1 MSTSELRLV
10 AGCVLAVAV
19 PAAALHL
26 SAPDPRL
33 AAGLTAPP
41 FGWPRLLVA
50 HLVAA
55 LPLGLIAAQW
65 VRSIPD
71 ANRATRGVWVAVGL
85 AAAGA
90 GAVSSPGLGEAVA
103 GAGAV
108 AALVLRALLAVG
120 LVLPWCVWATDRPP
134 GTPNAP
140 RPGLRFALG
149 AGIALVPCG
158 LYAEAVVAARTEHAS
173 ELLGRERLAR
183 ADVIV
188 GGLIELG
195 SELPVG
201 GRSPAEVRD
210 ALAAALPRLRQ
221 AAEWPLPAAAPP
233 AARLNRAVLLVRLDR
248 SSEAAGL
255 LEPLAVGND
264 TAALLLATVYRDL
277 GRWAESDALFSRVL
291 DAALPRAAGDPAA
304 LAACQTA
311 IDGLAFNA
319 REDRRPAD
327 VERVL
332 VLGLGALPSRA
343 AYFHLQLGRHHADG
357 GRPFRAVEHLREAA
371 RLDPERCAGPAEKV
385 LGAIRSS
392 TPACL
397 P

>member
-1 MSTSELRLV
+1 VSTSELRLV

-26 SAPDPRL
+26 SAPDARL

-41 FGWPRLLVA
+41 FGWPRLLVG

-71 ANRATRGVWVAVGL
+71 ANGAARGVWVAVGL

-90 GAVSSPGLGEAVA
+90 GAVASPGLGEAVA

-108 AALVLRALLAVG
+108 AALVLRTLLAFA

-134 GTPNAP
+134 GSVTAP

-149 AGIALVPCG
+149 AGVALVPCG
-158 LYAEAVVAARTEHAS
+158 LYTETLIAARTEQVS
-173 ELLGRERLAR
+173 ELLGRERLVR
-183 ADVIV
+183 ADVVV

-195 SELPVG
+195 SELTVG
-201 GRSPAEVRD
+201 GRRPTEVRD
-210 ALAAALPRLRQ
+210 AVAAALPRLRQ
-221 AAEWPLPAAAPP
+221 AAEWPLSGAAPP

-255 LEPLAVGND
+255 LEPLAAGND
-264 TAALLLATVYRDL
+264 TVALLLATVYRDL
-277 GRWAESDALFSRVL
+277 GRWAESDALFARVL
-291 DAALPRAAGDPAA
+291 DAALPRAAADPAA
-304 LAACQTA
+304 LAACLTA
-311 IDGLAFNA
+311 IEGLAFNA

-332 VLGLGALPSRA
+332 VLGLGAIPSRA
-343 AYFHLQLGRHHADG
+343 AHFHFQLGRHHADG

-371 RLDPERCAGPAEKV
+371 RLDPERYAGPSQRA